1 MDPLLSLSP
10 KNIPDI
16 CMVWQDAPFVMQPR
30 IVDGGLATGLEE
42 LGHELHPRLWS
53 AGVFLEAPQSV
64 EELHAAYLAAGAE
77 ILVTASYQMSFEGLA
92 REGLD
97 PAAAES
103 AMRATVETA
112 RRAARRHA
120 KPTIVAAS
128 VGPYGAV
135 LNDGSEY
142 RGQYDLDAGELA
154 AFHRRRLEV
163 LRRSGADLL
172 AIETIPCLEEARVLC
187 ALLSEQ
193 DGIDAWISFSCRD
206 GKHIADG
213 HGIQQAAALLETCP
227 AVSAVG
233 VNCTD
238 PEYVAELMDGIR
250 EGSGKPIIVYPNS
263 GETWDAVRRRWSGDA
278 APERFVELAREWARR
293 GAWAIGGCCR
303 VGPPVIRE
311 LARAFHGPSA

>member
-1 MDPLLSLSP
+1 MRRPL
-10 KNIPDI
+10 
-16 CMVWQDAPFVMQPR
+16 

-77 ILVTASYQMSFEGLA
+77 VLVTASYQMSFEGLA

-112 RRAARRHA
+112 RRAAERHG

-135 LNDGSEY
+135 LTDGSEY
-142 RGQYDLDAGELA
+142 RGDYELRGEELA

-172 AIETIPCLEEARVLC
+172 AIETIPSLEEARVLC
-187 ALLSEQ
+187 ALLSEH

-206 GKHIADG
+206 GAHIADG
-213 HGIQQAAALLETCP
+213 HRIQQAVALLEACP
-227 AVSAVG
+227 AVTAVG
-233 VNCTD
+233 VNCTA
-238 PEYVAELMDGIR
+238 PEFVADLMDGIR

-263 GETWDAVRRRWSGDA
+263 GETWDAVGRRWAGNFA
-278 APERFVELAREWARR
+278 QERFLELARKWARK

-303 VGPPVIRE
+303 VGPAVIRD
-311 LARAFHGPSA
+311 LARVLQETSS